1 MKKVILI
8 VLSILTCFCMA
19 IGLTACGKDG
29 QSNTP
34 TIEIGSD
41 GYWYINGTK
50 TDYKASGE
58 KGEQGEKGDKGDKG
72 DSGKQGEKGDKG
84 DKGDSG
90 EQGEKGDS
98 GEKGSDGVNGSD
110 GKDGKDGVDG
120 VNGSDGK
127 DGINGSDGKDGV
139 NGKSAY
145 EIYKEKYGYE
155 GTEEQWLDDLVN
167 GRLALK
173 DKYTVTFDSDG
184 GSEVKSQEVSDGK
197 KATEPDAPTKTGYT
211 FGGWF
216 VKTTEWNFL
225 AYTVTENVTL
235 KAKWIA
241 NEYTLKF
248 NSNGGNEI
256 ADMTV
261 TYDGD
266 YILPEPTKEN
276 YVFLGWK
283 EGETVYEQSGKW
295 QKTNGATLTAEWV
308 IAKSTITFE
317 TNGGSVVAPMT
328 INYGENYTLPTSTRE
343 NYALVGWFLGEKKF
357 ESGTPLTGDITLSAR
372 WQGVTDTFEYT
383 EENGE
388 ITLTKF
394 KGGVTDVI
402 IPANING
409 VAVTKLADGI
419 FRNNTKITSV
429 TFDGSF
435 ENYDAKLFQGCFS
448 LRSLVISGVYDKQL
462 YYLFGDSINDIP
474 ESFAEIT
481 FAENSNYV
489 DGTMFKNEVANHIV
503 TYVIPDGTTEI
514 KDLQFSDYGC
524 MQAVSIPDSVTS
536 IGNSAFTS
544 CINLRNITI
553 PDSVTSIGSHAF
565 YCCYE
570 LTSVIIGNSVTSIGI
585 GTFYYCRRLT
595 SVIIGNS
602 VASIG
607 SSAFYGCRG
616 LTSITIPDSVTSI
629 NRNAFNGCDNLIRK
643 SKGICYVDKWVI
655 GVVNNLLSKAEIENT
670 TRGIAYRAFDN
681 CSGLKNIYITDLAAW
696 CKISGLDNLM
706 YYVSNE
712 KNLYLNGEL
721 VTNLTIPDSVTSIGM
736 SAFYYCGGLTSV
748 TIGNG
753 VTSIGWSAFE
763 GCSGLTSVTI
773 PDSVVNLGDYA
784 FRDCSSLESI
794 TIPNSVASIGK
805 GTFYNCGKLAT
816 INIPDSVISIGE
828 SAFRFCEKME
838 NITIPSSVV
847 LIEKEAFYGC
857 KNLVSAEFKDVNNW
871 WISRDESL
879 TPISPEQLN
888 DKAQAAYLLYHSDSA
903 QFLKK

>member
-50 TDYKASGE
+50 TNYKASGE

-197 KATEPDAPTKTGYT
+197 KANEPDAPTKTGYT

-266 YILPEPTKEN
+266 YTLPEPTKEH

-295 QKTNGATLTAEWV
+295 QKTSGATLTAEWD
-308 IAKSTITFE
+308 ILRYTITFE
-317 TNGGSVVAPMT
+317 NAEVSPMKVAYNNST
-328 INYGENYTLPTSTRE
+328 YRLPVPTRE
-343 NYALVGWFLGEKKF
+343 NCTFLGWYKDGVKF
-357 ESGTPLTGDITLSAR
+357 EGGVLLASDITLSAK
-372 WQGVTDTFEYT
+372 WQGITDTFEYT

-394 KGGVTDVI
+394 KGGITDVI

-429 TFDGSF
+429 TFDGTF
-435 ENYDAKLFQGCFS
+435 ENYDAKLFQGCTS
-448 LRSLVISGVYDKQL
+448 LRSLVISGLYDKQL
-462 YYLFGDSINDIP
+462 YYLFGDSINKIP
-474 ESFAEIT
+474 ESFVEIM

-489 DGTMFKNEVANHIV
+489 DGTIFKNEVANHIV

-514 KDLQFSDYGC
+514 KDSQFSGYGC

-536 IGNSAFTS
+536 IGYQAFS
-544 CINLRNITI
+544 GCLK
-553 PDSVTSIGSHAF
+553 
-565 YCCYE
+565 
-570 LTSVIIGNSVTSIGI
+570 LTSVIIPS
-585 GTFYYCRRLT
+585 
-595 SVIIGNS
+595 
-602 VASIG
+602 
-607 SSAFYGCRG
+607 
-616 LTSITIPDSVTSI
+616 
-629 NRNAFNGCDNLIRK
+629 
-643 SKGICYVDKWVI
+643 
-655 GVVNNLLSKAEIENT
+655 
-670 TRGIAYRAFDN
+670 
-681 CSGLKNIYITDLAAW
+681 
-696 CKISGLDNLM
+696 
-706 YYVSNE
+706 
-712 KNLYLNGEL
+712 
-721 VTNLTIPDSVTSIGM
+721 SVTSIGM
-736 SAFYYCGGLTSV
+736 RAFS
-748 TIGNG
+748 
-753 VTSIGWSAFE
+753 

-773 PDSVVNLGDYA
+773 PDSVTSIGYQAFSSCSGLRSVIIGNGVTSIGNYA
-784 FRDCSSLESI
+784 FYDCDRLTSITIPDSVTSIGDWGFSDCTGLTSVIIGNGVTSIGDWAFSGCSGLTSITIPDSVTSLGGGAFSGCNNIIRKSKGVCYVDKWVVGVVNKSLSTAEIENTTKGIAGYSFSSCSGLTSVTIPDSVINLADNAFINCSSLESI
-794 TIPNSVASIGK
+794 TIPNSVTSIGQSA
-805 GTFYNCGKLAT
+805 FCNCSKL
-816 INIPDSVISIGE
+816 IRIIIPDSVESIENETFRNCFALE
-828 SAFRFCEKME
+828 S
-838 NITIPSSVV
+838 IIVGSSVKY
-847 LIEKEAFYGC
+847 IAKGAFYDC
-857 KNLVSAEFKDVNNW
+857 SSLSSVEFKDTENW
-871 WISRDESL
+871 YIEENGQLSCEMNVDILRDRAVLASFL
-879 TPISPEQLN
+879 RGMYTRNWS
-888 DKAQAAYLLYHSDSA
+888 
-903 QFLKK
+903 LKKLFNIE

>member
-1 MKKVILI
+1 MKKLLLI

-29 QSNTP
+29 QSNAP

-50 TDYKASGE
+50 TDYKANGE
-58 KGEQGEKGDKGDKG
+58 KGEQGEKGDKGD
-72 DSGKQGEKGDKG
+72 SGEKGEKGDKG

-120 VNGSDGK
+120 V
-127 DGINGSDGKDGV
+127 NGSDGKDGV

-184 GSEVKSQEVSDGK
+184 GSEVKSQEVSDGE
-197 KATEPDAPTKTGYT
+197 KANEPDAPTKTGYT

-256 ADMTV
+256 ADMVV
-261 TYDGD
+261 TYNSD

-295 QKTNGATLTAEWV
+295 QKTSGATLTAEWD
-308 IAKSTITFE
+308 ILRYTITFE
-317 TNGGSVVAPMT
+317 NAEVSPMKVAYNNST
-328 INYGENYTLPTSTRE
+328 YKLPVPTRE
-343 NYALVGWFLGEKKF
+343 NCTFLGWYKDGVKF
-357 ESGTPLTGDITLSAR
+357 EGGILLASDITLSAK
-372 WQGVTDTFEYT
+372 WQGITDTFEYT

-388 ITLTKF
+388 IALTKF

-429 TFDGSF
+429 TFDGTF
-435 ENYDAKLFQGCFS
+435 ENYDAKLFQGCTS
-448 LRSLVISGVYDKQL
+448 LKSLVISGLYNEEL

-474 ESFAEIT
+474 ENFIEISFA
-481 FAENSNYV
+481 ANSNYF
-489 DGTMFKNEVANHIV
+489 DRTMFKNEVANHVV
-503 TYVIPDGTTEI
+503 TYVIPDGTMEI
-514 KDLQFSDYGC
+514 KDSQFSGYGC

-536 IGNSAFTS
+536 IGSYVFQNCNGLTS
-544 CINLRNITI
+544 VTI
-553 PDSVTSIGSHAF
+553 PDSVTSIGEGAF
-565 YCCYE
+565 YDCSG
-570 LTSVIIGNSVTSIGI
+570 LTSVTIPDSVTSIGER
-585 GTFYYCRRLT
+585 TFYGCSGLT
-595 SVIIGNS
+595 SVTIPDS
-602 VASIG
+602 VTSI
-607 SSAFYGCRG
+607 SDSAFSRCYR
-616 LTSITIPDSVTSI
+616 LTSITIPDSVTSVGGD
-629 NRNAFNGCDNLIRK
+629 AFYDCNNIIRK
-643 SKGICYVDKWVI
+643 SKGICYVDKWVV
-655 GVVNNLLSKAEIENT
+655 GVVNKSLSTAEIENT
-670 TRGIAYRAFDN
+670 TKGIADYSFSSY
-681 CSGLKNIYITDLAAW
+681 SGL
-696 CKISGLDNLM
+696 IS
-706 YYVSNE
+706 V
-712 KNLYLNGEL
+712 
-721 VTNLTIPDSVTSIGM
+721 TIPDSVTSIGNY
-736 SAFYYCGGLTSV
+736 AFWNCSGLTSITIGNSVTSIGSEAFNSCSGLTSV
-748 TIGNG
+748 TIPSS
-753 VTSIGWSAFE
+753 VTSIGFKAFSY
-763 GCSGLTSVTI
+763 CSGLTSVTI
-773 PDSVVNLGDYA
+773 PDSVTSIESYA
-784 FRDCSSLESI
+784 FNSCSGL
-794 TIPNSVASIGK
+794 TSVIIGNGVTSIGNSAFSSCSGLKTAFYK
-805 GTFYNCGKLAT
+805 GTAEQWYQ
-816 INIPDSVISIGE
+816 ISIDYSNSPLTDATRYYYSETEPSLNADGTAYNGNYWHYDSDGKTPLIWKKE
-828 SAFRFCEKME
+828 
-838 NITIPSSVV
+838 TI
-847 LIEKEAFYGC
+847 G
-857 KNLVSAEFKDVNNW
+857 
-871 WISRDESL
+871 
-879 TPISPEQLN
+879 
-888 DKAQAAYLLYHSDSA
+888 
-903 QFLKK
+903 

>member
-1 MKKVILI
+1 MKKLLLI

-29 QSNTP
+29 QSNAP

-50 TDYKASGE
+50 TDYKAN
-58 KGEQGEKGDKGDKG
+58 
-72 DSGKQGEKGDKG
+72 
-84 DKGDSG
+84 G

-98 GEKGSDGVNGSD
+98 GEKGSDGVNGSN

-120 VNGSDGK
+120 V
-127 DGINGSDGKDGV
+127 NGSDGKDGV

-184 GSEVKSQEVSDGK
+184 GSEVKSQEVSDGR
-197 KATEPDAPTKTGYT
+197 KANEPDAPTKTGYT

-295 QKTNGATLTAEWV
+295 QKTSGATLTAEWV

-383 EENGE
+383 EETGE

-435 ENYDAKLFQGCFS
+435 ENYDAKLFQGCTS
-448 LRSLVISGVYDKQL
+448 LRSLVISGVYDKEL
-462 YYLFGDSINDIP
+462 YYLFGDSIDDIP
-474 ESFAEIT
+474 ENFIEISFA
-481 FAENSNYV
+481 ANSNYV
-489 DGTMFKNEVANHIV
+489 DGTIFKNGVANHIV

-514 KDLQFSDYGC
+514 KGEQFKEWYI

-536 IGNSAFTS
+536 IGDYAFSS

-553 PDSVTSIGSHAF
+553 PDSVTSIGDSAF
-565 YCCYE
+565 RDCY
-570 LTSVIIGNSVTSIGI
+570 
-585 GTFYYCRRLT
+585 RLT
-595 SVIIGNS
+595 SVIIGNGVTSIGDSAFRDCSGLTS
-602 VASIG
+602 VIIGNGVTSIGDSAFYNCSGLTSVIIGNGVTSIG
-607 SSAFYGCRG
+607 SGAFSDCNN
-616 LTSITIPDSVTSI
+616 I
-629 NRNAFNGCDNLIRK
+629 IRK
-643 SKGICYVDKWVI
+643 SKGICYVDKWVV
-655 GVVNNLLSKAEIENT
+655 GVVNKSLSTAEIENT
-670 TRGIAYRAFDN
+670 TRGIAD
-681 CSGLKNIYITDLAAW
+681 W
-696 CKISGLDNLM
+696 
-706 YYVSNE
+706 
-712 KNLYLNGEL
+712 
-721 VTNLTIPDSVTSIGM
+721 
-736 SAFYYCGGLTSV
+736 AFY
-748 TIGNG
+748 
-753 VTSIGWSAFE
+753 

-773 PDSVVNLGDYA
+773 PDSVTSIGDYA
-784 FRDCSSLESI
+784 FQNCSGL
-794 TIPNSVASIGK
+794 TSV
-805 GTFYNCGKLAT
+805 T
-816 INIPDSVISIGE
+816 IPDSVISIG
-828 SAFRFCEKME
+828 
-838 NITIPSSVV
+838 SS
-847 LIEKEAFYGC
+847 AFYGC
-857 KNLVSAEFKDVNNW
+857 SGLTSVTIPDSVTSIGNSAF
-871 WISRDESL
+871 IGCSGL
-879 TPISPEQLN
+879 TSVIIGNGVTSIGSNAFNSCSGLTN
-888 DKAQAAYLLYHSDSA
+888 VIIGNGVTSIGDSA
-903 QFLKK
+903 FSGCSGLKTVFYKGTAEQWKQISIDYSNFNYDVTLYCYSETEPSLNSYGTAYNGNYWHYDSDGKTPLIWKKETIG